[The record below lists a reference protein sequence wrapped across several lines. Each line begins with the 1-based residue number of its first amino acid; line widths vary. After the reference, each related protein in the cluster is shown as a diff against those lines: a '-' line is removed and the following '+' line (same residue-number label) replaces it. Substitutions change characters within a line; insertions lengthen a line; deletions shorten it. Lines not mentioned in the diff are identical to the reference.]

1 MKEYKI
7 SELFDNP
14 NTVYV
19 FDVDGV
25 LAPLEF
31 GEYNHYELNDDDWAK
46 ALLESDLYANKRSSK
61 TFQKFLATKN
71 KNNVYVATKVMN
83 EREKEQKINFLNKN
97 YGILKDHVF
106 EVYKNEEKLEV
117 IKNLKKL
124 YPDLEDK
131 YFVMIDD
138 TVDVL
143 NHIMFNS
150 AFSTVHVS
158 TFIE

>member
-46 ALLESDLYANKRSSK
+46 ALLKKDLYDEKRCCK
-61 TFQKFLATKN
+61 TFQKFLSTKN

-106 EVYKNEEKLEV
+106 EVYKNEDKLEV

-124 YPDLEDK
+124 YSNLEDK

-150 AFSTVHVS
+150 SFSTVHVS